1 MLGATWRLGRIA
13 GVEIRIDSSWVFIAL
28 LITYSLYVRFTEA
41 FPDLEVALGIT
52 LGVGFGLLFFA
63 SVLAH
68 EMAHAL
74 VARARRIPVRGITLF
89 MFGGATHAKVESR
102 GPWDEF
108 LISVVGPLSSVVL
121 GGAFFLLGTLGRG
134 LLGPPVSGGF
144 RYLAF
149 VNVALAVFNLLPGF
163 PLDGG
168 RVLRSLLW
176 RIFGSLPRATRVAG
190 AVGQAVGYLMIG
202 AGAVF
207 VFIGGLVTGIWF
219 AFIGW
224 FVAQAARA
232 SVRQLE
238 VQRRLEGAEVRDV
251 METDLVTIP
260 PSLTIREAV
269 DPDLVTVPPSL
280 TVRQAVDVY
289 FTRSVRSVF
298 PVQEDGETRGLLTLT
313 AVKKLPKRQWDSRR
327 VQEVMEPLG
336 EQFTVEASDRMD
348 GVLDRLQEGRTT
360 RCLVMSDGQVVG
372 ILTAGDI
379 ARWLRRRQK
388 LQA

>member
-1 MLGATWRLGRIA
+1 MLGRTWRIGRIA
-13 GVEIRIDSSWVFIAL
+13 GVEIRIDSSWVLIAL

-41 FPDLEVALGIT
+41 FPDLEVALGVA

-68 EMAHAL
+68 EMAHAV

-108 LISVVGPLSSVVL
+108 LISVVGPVSSVVL
-121 GGAFFLLGTLGRG
+121 GGAFFLFGTLGRG

-144 RYLAF
+144 RYMAF

-202 AGAVF
+202 AGIFSVIT
-207 VFIGGLVTGIWF
+207 VGLVSGIWL

-238 VQRRLEGAEVRDV
+238 VQQLLRTVEVRDV
-251 METDLVTIP
+251 M
-260 PSLTIREAV
+260 
-269 DPDLVTVPPSL
+269 DPDLVPVPPWL
-280 TVRQAVDVY
+280 TVRQAVEGY

-298 PVQEDGETRGLLTLT
+298 PVQEDGETRGLLTLS
-313 AVKKLPKRQWDSRR
+313 AVKRLPKRHWDTRR
-327 VQEVMEPLG
+327 VEEVMEPLG
-336 EQFTVEASDRMD
+336 EQSIVEASDRMD
-348 GVLDRLQEGRTT
+348 GVVERLQEGGAT
-360 RCLVMSDGQVVG
+360 RCLVMRDGRVVG

-379 ARWLRRRQK
+379 TRWLQREMRRPANR
-388 LQA
+388 

>member
-89 MFGGATHAKVESR
+89 MFGGATHARVESR

-238 VQRRLEGAEVRDV
+238 VQQLLGSVEVRDL
-251 METDLVTIP
+251 MASDLVTI
-260 PSLTIREAV
+260 
-269 DPDLVTVPPSL
+269 PPSL

-327 VQEVMEPLG
+327 VEEVMEPLG

-379 ARWLRRRQK
+379 ARWLRRRQE